1 MNKKEFLN
9 ELNKKIEIKLSLNK
23 DAFEKNK
30 KLEKI
35 YNNIDKLFTHFAH
48 IEDCYDMAKNKY
60 REKTSDYT
68 KDMASMRDTIEHA
81 TFNDLIEWIFIIPC
95 DEKYDFIYYDKLEYM
110 HIINHDT
117 DRVLLTIQTNIRC
130 EYLINKFN
138 SKKIYL
144 KELL

>member
-23 DAFEKNK
+23 DTFEKNK

-35 YNNIDKLFTHFAH
+35 YNNIDKLFVHFAH
-48 IEDCYDMAKNKY
+48 IEDFYDMAKNKY
-60 REKTSDYT
+60 RENASDYA
-68 KDMASMRDTIEHA
+68 KDMASMRNIIENS
-81 TFNDLIEWIFIIPC
+81 TFSDLVEWIFIIPC
-95 DEKYDFIYYDKLEYM
+95 DERYDFIYYDKLEYI
-110 HIINHDT
+110 HSINHDT
-117 DRVLLTIQTNIRC
+117 GRALAIQTDIRC
-130 EYLINKFN
+130 KYLINKFN